1 MGLLGTPGDSWGIL
15 ETLEDL
21 LRTSRDSWG
30 PHRYIGVSQESMG
43 FLGTPGDSVEPYM
56 TSWDSWRLFETPE
69 YSLGLLRNPLGT
81 SIESWRFLGTLFGP
95 LGICVLVHRTL
106 KDS

>member
-1 MGLLGTPGDSWGIL
+1 MGLLGTSLDSLGLLLIQGIPGDSWKLVATLWDSWGIL

-30 PHRYIGVSQESMG
+30 PHRYLGVSQESMG

-56 TSWDSWRLFETPE
+56 TSWDS
-69 YSLGLLRNPLGT
+69 
-81 SIESWRFLGTLFGP
+81 
-95 LGICVLVHRTL
+95 
-106 KDS
+106 